1 MTKDKLN
8 ELNIMGII
16 LEIGLT
22 NELKIKFIDEI
33 VILNGLNNLKTSSL
47 VVKNEINIK
56 MDNNENLRKLIN
68 SINQENLKI
77 KINNEDTIIV
87 LS

>member
-1 MTKDKLN
+1 
-8 ELNIMGII
+8 MGII

>member
-1 MTKDKLN
+1 MW
-8 ELNIMGII
+8 II